1 MIDDVPAIV
10 PSAEATP
17 SAEPLGESTLPAPTA
32 DQVHTADR
40 VFSETAAQ
48 HPFATLLGVAA
59 SVGLLRDIALDTFDT
74 SGDEDEEEEAKPE
87 RTG

>member
-10 PSAEATP
+10 PSAEARP
-17 SAEPLGESTLPAPTA
+17 SAEPPGETTLPAPTA
-32 DQVHTADR
+32 SQVHNADR
-40 VFSETAAQ
+40 VFSETATH

-74 SGDEDEEEEAKPE
+74 SGDKDEEEEEKPE